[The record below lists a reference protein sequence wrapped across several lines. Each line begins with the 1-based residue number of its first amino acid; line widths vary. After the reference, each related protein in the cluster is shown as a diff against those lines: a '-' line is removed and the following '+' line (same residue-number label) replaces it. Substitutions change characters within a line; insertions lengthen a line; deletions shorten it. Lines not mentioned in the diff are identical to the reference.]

1 MRKHPIRWTLL
12 VLLSAL
18 VVGIVVFV
26 AITQSQLD
34 HLTEQPLE
42 ELHLESVE
50 DGTYEGSYTVLPV
63 IVKVEVTVEDHV
75 ITDITILEH
84 INGQGKPAEAIV
96 EDVIEAQSIKVDM
109 ISGSTY
115 SSQVILRAI
124 EKALR

>member
-12 VLLSAL
+12 VITSVL
-18 VVGIVVFV
+18 VVGIAVFV

-34 HLTEQPLE
+34 HLKELPLE
-42 ELHLESVE
+42 ELNLDSVE
-50 DGTYEGSYTVLPV
+50 DGTYEGAYTVLPV
-63 IVKVEVTVEDHV
+63 IVEVEVTVKDHT
-75 ITDITILEH
+75 ITDITILKH
-84 INGQGKPAEAIV
+84 VNGQGKPAEAII
-96 EDVIEAQSIKVDM
+96 EDVIEAQSVKVDM